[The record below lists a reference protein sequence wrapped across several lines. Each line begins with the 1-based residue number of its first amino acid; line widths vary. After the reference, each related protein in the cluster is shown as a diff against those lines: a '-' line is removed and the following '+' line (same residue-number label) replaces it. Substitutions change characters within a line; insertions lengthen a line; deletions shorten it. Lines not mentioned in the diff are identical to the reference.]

1 VSVIIANFFHR
12 ASKCPVACF
21 LNFLSSGSFIYA
33 VHVAAYHQTDMS
45 HYSYFLLVDS
55 VAVIAVLTLAFH
67 WSCQFRKVEK
77 NADKFVISNYHNTAE
92 NM

>member
-1 VSVIIANFFHR
+1 VSVMIANFFHR

-21 LNFLSSGSFIYA
+21 LKFLSSGSFIYA

-55 VAVIAVLTLAFH
+55 VVVIAVLALAFH

-77 NADKFVISNYHNTAE
+77 KRGIK
-92 NM
+92 